1 VAKKSI
7 APNPPKVKPAFK
19 LSEARKAELQ
29 RTYDRLIDRA
39 KGRVYVR
46 GIHDNHHIL
55 PKSLGGSNAKSNIAI
70 LTYDEHFLAH
80 RLLTKL
86 TTGVERIS
94 MLHALERMT
103 RSTKNSGDRIF
114 SGWQYALARKAKS
127 DAMIE
132 YFATGGRKTQS
143 ETRKRYFLKPGV
155 IEEFRAAR
163 NTLEAKE
170 NARQG
175 ANNRY
180 AKPGSREISS
190 EAAFRRFSQPGAKEA
205 LREAKRE
212 KNGKPVEN
220 VTLGL
225 VFRSMVDAQEYFG
238 NVHGPNIRACC
249 LGTRKTEGGYV
260 WRFIT
265 KEEYHERKNSQNPTL
280 LPQKSEL

>member
-1 VAKKSI
+1 VAKKPI
-7 APNPPKVKPAFK
+7 APKPSKVKPAFE
-19 LSEARKAELQ
+19 LSDARKAELQ

-39 KGRVYVR
+39 KGRIYIR
-46 GIHDNHHIL
+46 GVHDNHHIL

-103 RSTKNSGDRIF
+103 RSRKNSSERIF

-132 YFATGGRKTQS
+132 HYANGGRKKQS
-143 ETRKRYFLKPGV
+143 ETRKRYFSKPGV
-155 IEEFRAAR
+155 LDAYRAAR
-163 NTLEAKE
+163 NTSEAKE

-175 ANNRY
+175 ALRRY
-180 AKPGSREISS
+180 AQPGAREITRNALKRRFKKPGS
-190 EAAFRRFSQPGAKEA
+190 KEA
-205 LREAKRE
+205 LREALRE
-212 KNGKPVEN
+212 KKGRPVEN
-220 VTLGL
+220 VTLNL
-225 VFRSMVDAQEYFG
+225 VFRSMIDAAEVLGAYLQ
-238 NVHGPNIRACC
+238 NIGKCC
-249 LGTRKTEGGYV
+249 TGQRKTAGGYV
-260 WRFIT
+260 WRYIT